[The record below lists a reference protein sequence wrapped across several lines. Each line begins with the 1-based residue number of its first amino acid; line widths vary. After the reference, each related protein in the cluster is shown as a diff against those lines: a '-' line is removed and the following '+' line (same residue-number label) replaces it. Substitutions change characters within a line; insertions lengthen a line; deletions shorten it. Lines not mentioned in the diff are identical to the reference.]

1 MKRNLQAYTNYISN
15 CLEFDKKIDRQ
26 EASRIIRTI
35 VLEIMEDWVD
45 GKGGNFNLQLAKI
58 VNFLNSMMA
67 TQLPKEQ
74 ILKQLEDFLNQEVA

>member
-1 MKRNLQAYTNYISN
+1 MNKLETYTNYIKN
-15 CLEFDKKIDRQ
+15 CLDFDKTIDRQ
-26 EASRIIRTI
+26 TASRMIRII

-67 TQLPKEQ
+67 EDLPKEQ
-74 ILKQLEDFLNQEVA
+74 IIEHIEDYLNKEVA